1 MNGDDFR
8 NIQTKL
14 IERRKRLQDTISSN
28 ENTAGLADLLIKV
41 DSALE
46 RMNNGTY
53 GICEVCKGSIEP
65 DRLMA
70 DPLVTFCLDDLNKVQ
85 KKTLEDDLTLAS
97 TIQSSLLPANN
108 VSELGYKISYNY
120 LPAGPVSGDYCDL
133 VISKNSSKEIYFFLG
148 DITGKGIAASMLVTH
163 IHAMFHS
170 LIELNL
176 SLKDLIERANRLF
189 CESSLYT
196 HFATLVCG
204 KAIKGGQVEICNAG
218 HCLPVIIKKDSAFSV
233 DSNGLPLGLIHQ
245 SEYSVNTFFLEPGES
260 IFLYSDG
267 LSEARRGEEE
277 FGTERI
283 NQIASVHYNS
293 LPVEIL
299 NDFRKR
305 LDEFSVSVPNAD
317 DLTMMSIR
325 RLE

>member
-8 NIQTKL
+8 NIQARL
-14 IERRKRLQDTISSN
+14 IERRKRLQNTISSN
-28 ENTAGLADLLIKV
+28 ENTAGLANLLIKV

-53 GICEVCKGSIEP
+53 GICEVCHEPIER

-70 DPLVTFCLDDLNKVQ
+70 DPLVTFCLGDLNKAQQ
-85 KKTLEDDLTLAS
+85 KLLEDDLTLAS

-133 VISKNSSKEIYFFLG
+133 VISKNSNKEIFFFIG

-176 SLKDLIERANRLF
+176 SLKELMERANRLF

-204 KAIKGGQVEICNAG
+204 KAIKGGKVEICNAG
-218 HCLPVIIKKDSAFSV
+218 HCLPVIIKKGSAFSIN
-233 DSNGLPLGLIHQ
+233 SNGLPLGLIHQ
-245 SEYSVNTFFLEPGES
+245 SEYSVNTFSLEPGES

-267 LSEARRGEEE
+267 LSETRRGEEE

-283 NQIASVHYNS
+283 NQIASMHYNS
-293 LPVEIL
+293 LPVEII
-299 NDFRKR
+299 NDFKKR
-305 LDEFSVSVPNAD
+305 LDDFSGGLPNLD
-317 DLTMMSIR
+317 DLTMMSIKR
-325 RLE
+325 ME